1 MQWLVIG
8 GSIPAPEVMSRNKFS
23 KVLWPTGQA
32 AYQIVLTA
40 GSNFLHW
47 FRAFLKK
54 ATAFR
59 VKRMRQ
65 ITLNCFYW
73 TSTGAWTGENFPIGM
88 NLAIC
93 QSALVI
99 FRCQNTGPP
108 LPVDLKI
115 LLSVRIL
122 SQKQEILLHLSL
134 VFPSLLA
141 QEKGHVKTRRS
152 SDFNGWSELAP
163 TCSFFSYS
171 FCTTSLV
178 TAPLCFVPEISP
190 FFDRF
195 FKKLRRVLLA
205 SLN

>member
-8 GSIPAPEVMSRNKFS
+8 GSIPAPEVMSRNKFP

-40 GSNFLHW
+40 GSNFFALVSC
-47 FRAFLKK
+47 FLKK

-88 NLAIC
+88 NFAIC
-93 QSALVI
+93 QSASVI
-99 FRCQNTGPP
+99 FRCQNSGAS
-108 LPVDLKI
+108 LPVVLKI

-122 SQKQEILLHLSL
+122 SQKQEILLHLSP

-141 QEKGHVKTRRS
+141 QEKGDVKTRRS
-152 SDFNGWSELAP
+152 SDGWSVLAP
-163 TCSFFSYS
+163 TSSFFSYS

-195 FKKLRRVLLA
+195 SK
-205 SLN
+205 NY